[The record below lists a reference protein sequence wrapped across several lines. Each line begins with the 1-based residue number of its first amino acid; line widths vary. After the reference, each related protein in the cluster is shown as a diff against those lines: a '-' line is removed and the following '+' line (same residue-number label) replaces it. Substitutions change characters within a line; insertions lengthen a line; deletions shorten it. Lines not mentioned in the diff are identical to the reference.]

1 MENKIKSRKLG
12 IGDLLGE
19 GWQLYRTN
27 FKNILL
33 VILCVYIP
41 VNIIISFIPIDSF
54 IQNYGSRGLQLYNN
68 ILKILEF
75 FIGTIATIGIASIVE
90 KSLQGTTLSWGD
102 SLRYGLSKWGT
113 AIGTG
118 FLAGLILLGLTLL
131 LIIPGIIWSLYY
143 TFWIYVVALRSV
155 GGKTA
160 LDYSKSLVEGQWWSV
175 FGVFFVLGII
185 GLIVGLV
192 IVFPFNLISD
202 NQFFG
207 IIPNTILD
215 IVGAFFTVVAVVF
228 FLNND
233 YRLKPVQVEQ
243 SAVPTIE
250 A

>member
-1 MENKIKSRKLG
+1 M
-12 IGDLLGE
+12 
-19 GWQLYRTN
+19 
-27 FKNILL
+27 
-33 VILCVYIP
+33 
-41 VNIIISFIPIDSF
+41 
-54 IQNYGSRGLQLYNN
+54 
-68 ILKILEF
+68 KILEF

-102 SLRYGLSKWGT
+102 SLRYGLSKWAT

-143 TFWIYVVALRSV
+143 TFWIYVVALRNI

-185 GLIVGLV
+185 GFIVGLA
-192 IVFPFNLISD
+192 IGFPLNLISD

-207 IIPNTILD
+207 IIPNTISD
-215 IVGAFFTVVAVVF
+215 IVGAFFTVVTVVF